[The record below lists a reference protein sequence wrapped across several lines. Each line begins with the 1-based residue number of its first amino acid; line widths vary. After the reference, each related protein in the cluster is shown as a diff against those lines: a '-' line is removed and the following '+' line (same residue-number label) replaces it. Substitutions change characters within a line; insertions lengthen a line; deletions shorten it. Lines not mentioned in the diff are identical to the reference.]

1 MRLGVVSLALCLSA
15 FVVAGVPAAARSASP
30 PTQASVAIVSL
41 NMAGQP
47 RIEDALASWV
57 RRRESDV
64 VLLQEVGG
72 HGVDGA
78 TFVASLGQR
87 LGYHST
93 YAPADRFGDEE
104 TQGLAILSRG
114 PIDDVRI
121 LPLDHHHLRFKSRCR
136 IAQVATVQTGAG
148 RVRVVNVHLDT
159 RINSKDRVA
168 QLAPV
173 IDMLDAIDG
182 PQILGGDFN
191 TMDVGWLHTMWP
203 FPYFQHQVAAVRTR
217 LAESAFHTP
226 FTGGRAT
233 FKFLGLPIHLDWLYL
248 KRLEAVDWSV
258 DDVPWSDHRGVW
270 ARVK

>member
-1 MRLGVVSLALCLSA
+1 M
-15 FVVAGVPAAARSASP
+15 
-30 PTQASVAIVSL
+30 
-41 NMAGQP
+41 
-47 RIEDALASWV
+47 
-57 RRRESDV
+57 
-64 VLLQEVGG
+64 LLQEVGG

-78 TFVASLGQR
+78 TFVASLGHQ
-87 LGYHST
+87 LGYHFA

-104 TQGLAILSRG
+104 TQGLAIMSRG

-136 IAQVATVQTGAG
+136 IAQAATVQTEAG

-191 TMDVGWLHTMWP
+191 TMDVGWVQTMWP

-217 LAESAFHTP
+217 LAAERVSHAVHGRPRDLQVFRLADPAGLALSETARGGGLERGRGAVLGPPRRVGAREVELPAPAF
-226 FTGGRAT
+226 
-233 FKFLGLPIHLDWLYL
+233 
-248 KRLEAVDWSV
+248 RLN
-258 DDVPWSDHRGVW
+258 
-270 ARVK
+270 

>member
-1 MRLGVVSLALCLSA
+1 MRLGAAGIALCLSV
-15 FVVAGVPAAARSASP
+15 FVVAGRPAAATSAPP
-30 PTQASVAIVSL
+30 PTPASVAIASL

-57 RRRESDV
+57 RRRGSDV

-78 TFVASLGQR
+78 TFVASLGQQ
-87 LGYHST
+87 LGYHFV
-93 YAPADRFGDEE
+93 YAPADRFGDEV
-104 TQGLAILSRG
+104 TQGLAIMSRG

-121 LPLDHHHLRFKSRCR
+121 LPLDHHHLRFRSRCR
-136 IAQVATVQTGAG
+136 IALAATVQTEAG

-182 PQILGGDFN
+182 PQVLGGDFN
-191 TMDVGWLHTMWP
+191 TMDVGWVQ
-203 FPYFQHQVAAVRTR
+203 YDVAVSVLPA
-217 LAESAFHTP
+217 P
-226 FTGGRAT
+226 GGGRAHAAGRRARFT
-233 FKFLGLPIHLDWLYL
+233 RPSRATARPSSFSAC
-248 KRLEAVDWSV
+248 R
-258 DDVPWSDHRGVW
+258 SDSTGST
-270 ARVK
+270 

>member
-1 MRLGVVSLALCLSA
+1 
-15 FVVAGVPAAARSASP
+15 
-30 PTQASVAIVSL
+30 
-41 NMAGQP
+41 MAGQP

-121 LPLDHHHLRFKSRCR
+121 LPLEHHHLRFKSRCR
-136 IAQVATVQTGAG
+136 IAQVATVQTEAG

-168 QLAPV
+168 QIAPV

-191 TMDVGWLHTMWP
+191 TMDVGWVNTMWP

-233 FKFLGLPIHLDWLYL
+233 FKFLGLPIRLDWLYL

-258 DDVPWSDHRGVW
+258 DDVPLSDHRGVW